1 MISRTDNN
9 GFFAAHWDWLVAG
22 FGILA
27 AVAAAALLVVSGGT
41 SPEDAASEAVRAL
54 SCGAKSGAGV
64 PAQDMTDYA
73 RTLQLVLKPQTVPE
87 VADNG
92 ASFLVSASRMFCD
105 ECHKPIPSGV
115 KTCPLCGK
123 ELKIAEKPQLDTDG
137 DGIPD
142 DLEKE
147 LGLDPND
154 ASDAD
159 GDLDGDG
166 FTNNEELAAKTDLKD
181 ANSHPDYLDDLAVT
195 LPLKETV
202 LPFYLRGNYTKTPS
216 GMRLE
221 FFDPKRRSDYGAAGY
236 RYSILVGEPIGDTGY
251 IAKSFEQKTKMVKI
265 KGSNVERP
273 KDVSFATIERKSDG
287 KLIQLGIDEK
297 RKPVDVQAVLT
308 FNRGEA
314 KEFTVVVGTQI
325 KLFNE
330 TYKVKEIK
338 GVAKGAQVSVEN
350 MVTGKIRTLEA
361 LEQ

>member
-22 FGILA
+22 LGVLA
-27 AVAAAALLVVSGGT
+27 AVAAGVLLVLSAGVD
-41 SPEDAASEAVRAL
+41 PEEAAGESVRGLCAVTR
-54 SCGAKSGAGV
+54 SGAGV
-64 PAQDMTDYA
+64 KAVDMTEYT
-73 RTLQLVLKPQTVPE
+73 RVLQQTVKPPTVPE
-87 VADNG
+87 IAEND
-92 ASFLVSASRMFCD
+92 ASFLVSGSRMFCD
-105 ECHKPIPSGV
+105 GCHKPIPAGG
-115 KTCPLCGK
+115 KTCPLCGA
-123 ELKIAEKPQLDTDG
+123 EQVADEKPQLDTDG

-166 FTNNEELAAKTDLKD
+166 FTNTEELTAKTDLKD
-181 ANSHPDYLDDLAVT
+181 KNSHPDYLDDLSVT

-202 LPFYLRGNYTKTPS
+202 LPFFLRTYTKTPS

-221 FFDPKRRSDYGAAGY
+221 FFDPKKRNDYGKPGY
-236 RYSILVGEPIGDTGY
+236 RYSVLIGEAIGNTGF

-273 KDVSFATIERKSDG
+273 VDVSFAVLERKSDG
-287 KLIQLGIDEK
+287 KTIQLALDEK
-297 RKPVDVQAVLT
+297 RKPVDIQAVLA
-308 FNRGEA
+308 FNRGEP
-314 KEFTVVVGTQI
+314 KEFTVVPGSKI
-325 KLFNE
+325 ALFDTE
-330 TYKVKEIK
+330 YKVTEIK
-338 GVAKGAQVSVEN
+338 SVGKGAK
-350 MVTGKIRTLEA
+350 VTIEHLASGKIRTLET